1 MRSPSRRAVDFLREA
16 IVAVA
21 AQRVFAV
28 LMLLVMAGSTFVILA
43 TAGRSAAAQ
52 GAVLGRID
60 AQGTRT
66 ITVSAKGVQ
75 AGLTTQTVDQLSRLR
90 TVEAV
95 VGFGP
100 VTDATAAALPEGT
113 RVGVRLAYGGLDG
126 QPLFQPE
133 RTTAARVVWTSPAS
147 AQVLGLP
154 RGRGALRIVDGPEL
168 LVGRSLEVPAFLT
181 GFEPLTVQP
190 ADRATLHT
198 PAPLST
204 IVVLARTPQDVD
216 SLTHAVRGLLVDVP
230 PDGASVETSSAMAE
244 LRAAVSGELTR
255 QSRGIVL
262 GLLAA
267 AASAT
272 VLNVWGMVLLRRKDL
287 GRRRAL
293 GATRLT
299 IVLLIVTQVLA
310 VSLVGALAG
319 VAGGTAWLRHSGGQ
333 QPAWS
338 YSLAVATVLV
348 AAAAAG
354 AAVPAGV
361 AARRDPLRELR
372 VP

>member
-1 MRSPSRRAVDFLREA
+1 MKPAHRAGDFVREA

-28 LMLLVMAGSTFVILA
+28 LMLLVVAGSTFVILV

-52 GAVLGRID
+52 DAVLGRID

-66 ITVSAKGVQ
+66 ITVRAKGVQ
-75 AGLTTQTVDQLSRLR
+75 AGLSTQTVDQLSRLGS
-90 TVEAV
+90 VEAV

-100 VTDATAAALPEGT
+100 VTDATAAAVPEGP
-113 RVGVRLAYGGLDG
+113 RVGVRLAYGVLDG
-126 QPLFQPE
+126 QPLLQPE
-133 RTTAARVVWTSPAS
+133 LDAGAKVVWTSPAS
-147 AQVLGLP
+147 ASALGLP
-154 RGRGALRIVDGPEL
+154 EGRGALRILDGPEL

-181 GFEPLTVQP
+181 EFEPLTVLP
-190 ADRATLHT
+190 ADRASRRT
-198 PAPLST
+198 PAGLST
-204 IVVLARTPQDVD
+204 IVVLARSPQDVD
-216 SLTHAVRGLLVDVP
+216 SLTSAVRGLLVDLP
-230 PDGASVETSSAMAE
+230 PDAASVETSSAMAQ

-267 AASAT
+267 AAAAT
-272 VLNVWGMVLLRRKDL
+272 VLNVWGVVLLRRKDF

-299 IVLLIVTQVLA
+299 IVLLIVTQVVV
-310 VSLVGALAG
+310 VSAIGALAG
-319 VAGGTAWLRHSGGQ
+319 VGGGLAWLARGAGQ
-333 QPAWS
+333 QPPGA
-338 YSLAVATVLV
+338 YCLAVAVALV
-348 AAAAAG
+348 AG
-354 AAVPAGV
+354 AAVGAALPAAM